1 MFDCLVIGAGPAGL
15 TAAIYLARFH
25 LRVEVVDTGESR
37 AALIPRTRNHAGFPG
52 GIRGTELLTRMREQA
67 AEFGVR
73 VRRGI
78 VDRLEPNGS
87 VFRARVGNEVIH
99 TRSVLLATGVV
110 NNRPKMTDADH
121 RVALATGLLR
131 YCPICDGFEVTDKR
145 VGVIGHGTHG
155 FNEAVFLRMYT
166 DDVTLVAPE
175 ASLGLSPSEHERL
188 NELEPTNSALRPTTA
203 LTGRWRYAMK

>member
-1 MFDCLVIGAGPAGL
+1 MFAAVSSIGSSRM
-15 TAAIYLARFH
+15 AAF
-25 LRVEVVDTGESR
+25 
-37 AALIPRTRNHAGFPG
+37 
-52 GIRGTELLTRMREQA
+52 
-67 AEFGVR
+67 
-73 VRRGI
+73 
-78 VDRLEPNGS
+78 
-87 VFRARVGNEVIH
+87 FRARVGNEVIH

-188 NELEPTNSALRPTTA
+188 NELGIATYDGPLRGAGDT
-203 LTGRWRYAMK
+203 R